1 MENKMLILSR
11 KLNETIVINDNI
23 KVTLVESSNGKVRLG
38 IDAPPE
44 IQVYRQEIY
53 DAIQSG
59 KKIVKS

>member
-44 IQVYRQEIY
+44 VPVYRQEIY

-59 KKIVKS
+59 KKIVKG